1 MTKMKYATEIA
12 NAIGGKVVEVEK
24 ANGIVQT
31 GVTRQE
37 EGSNISANVYIDK
50 MYEDEMSIDEAAE
63 AVDKILKEN
72 RMANIEMTQ
81 FTDYEQVR
89 PMLRARL
96 YNNRTKAE
104 VYKSA
109 KGYGFDDLI
118 IVPYINVKS
127 TGFAGIAGA
136 KVTKALLEQW
146 GVTERTV
153 IDNAL
158 KNSAKEVKIES
169 MRDTLR
175 AMAPDMPQEMFD
187 IMFPET
193 ETSMTVISNESRVCG
208 AISAITA
215 RKELYERFP
224 NGYAILP
231 SSIHEVIAIPLS
243 ANATEEELTS
253 MVNQVNATEVAPE
266 EVLGE
271 KAYIF
276 KGVA

>member
-1 MTKMKYATEIA
+1 MTKREYAQEIA
-12 NAIGGKVVEVEK
+12 EQINGKVVEVEK

-72 RMANIEMTQ
+72 RMANIEITQ

-96 YNNRTKAE
+96 YNNKTKAE

-136 KVTKALLEQW
+136 KVTKTLLEQW

-153 IDNAL
+153 IDIAL
-158 KNSAKEVKIES
+158 NNSAKETKIMS
-169 MRDTLR
+169 MRDTMR
-175 AMAPDMPQEMFD
+175 EMMSDMTDEMFD
-187 IMFPET
+187 MMFSVDEG
-193 ETSMTVISNESRVCG
+193 MTVLSNTSKVCG

-215 RKELYERFP
+215 RKELQKRFP
-224 NGYAILP
+224 NGYVILP
-231 SSIHEVIAIPLS
+231 SSIHEVIAIPL
-243 ANATEEELTS
+243 NENVTENELNN
-253 MVNQVNATEVAPE
+253 MVNEVNDTQVPPE
-266 EVLGE
+266 EVLGT